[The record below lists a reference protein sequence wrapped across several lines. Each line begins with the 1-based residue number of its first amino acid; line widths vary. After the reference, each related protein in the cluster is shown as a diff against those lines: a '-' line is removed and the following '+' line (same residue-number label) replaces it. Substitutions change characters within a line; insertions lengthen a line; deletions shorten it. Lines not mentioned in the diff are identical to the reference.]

1 MTDPYMNDY
10 FFNTKQNSNL
20 KHAKSYSNLKNRN
33 RHSSLN
39 LSGSEIVYNNIN
51 NNKNSITSY
60 LKQDNLLAHKQLDE
74 INNEYN
80 NMKDFLN
87 NKVSKLEQQQQMQFE
102 TLKNYLEEKN
112 LRDDLRSREKRR
124 NNMMN
129 EIKEQIDYEINQ
141 KRNLEK
147 IRELDL
153 KEKIERNI
161 AKEKQEREQL
171 FRELQYVEKIKR
183 LDQMEKI
190 LLHKNLMNKKIQEM
204 YNSVYYPNPYSFPGY
219 LNSPFMS
226 PLLLN
231 MLDAYNNNNR
241 QNEIMKLYLLKTL
254 MEDDKPKKESP
265 FIMKPPKYLIQKYY
279 PPAPNTNY
287 IPVPQPILFKS
298 PDMPNPSI
306 IPEQKEKPTIKVTL
320 PKDET
325 IRTKTTYESIPTKQK
340 RKHKHKHKKK
350 HKHRYETPLED
361 NGDEPEENED
371 DEEKDEKPSKEE
383 DDEPQNE
390 DDEDD
395 KESEKKDKEEDDSSE
410 PDVRLKLYDPDNP
423 DDNRIVY
430 PSRNPK

>member
-1 MTDPYMNDY
+1 
-10 FFNTKQNSNL
+10 
-20 KHAKSYSNLKNRN
+20 
-33 RHSSLN
+33 
-39 LSGSEIVYNNIN
+39 
-51 NNKNSITSY
+51 
-60 LKQDNLLAHKQLDE
+60 
-74 INNEYN
+74 
-80 NMKDFLN
+80 
-87 NKVSKLEQQQQMQFE
+87 
-102 TLKNYLEEKN
+102 
-112 LRDDLRSREKRR
+112 
-124 NNMMN
+124 
-129 EIKEQIDYEINQ
+129 
-141 KRNLEK
+141 
-147 IRELDL
+147 
-153 KEKIERNI
+153 
-161 AKEKQEREQL
+161 
-171 FRELQYVEKIKR
+171 
-183 LDQMEKI
+183 
-190 LLHKNLMNKKIQEM
+190 
-204 YNSVYYPNPYSFPGY
+204 
-219 LNSPFMS
+219 MS

-361 NGDEPEENED
+361 NGDEPRENDD
-371 DEEKDEKPSKEE
+371 DEEKDEKPS
-383 DDEPQNE
+383 
-390 DDEDD
+390 
-395 KESEKKDKEEDDSSE
+395 KEEDDSSE